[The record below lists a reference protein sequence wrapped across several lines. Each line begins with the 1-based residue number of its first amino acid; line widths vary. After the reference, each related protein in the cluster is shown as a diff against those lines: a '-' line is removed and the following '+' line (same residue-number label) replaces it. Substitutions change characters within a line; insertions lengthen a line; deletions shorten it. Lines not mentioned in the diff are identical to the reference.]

1 MTARVPT
8 LRDLFAPN
16 DGTGGPRSPSEPPP
30 AAAAIAAHIGPF
42 GWKGVQERVADLLD
56 VNVADVLAGGWRT
69 CAEVRKKIGESR
81 LDPSRTVL
89 MHLGRHTVAS
99 EHHPSIE
106 IRSEGRRV
114 AELVF
119 PVAVE
124 FDIDAVELTLRAG
137 AVVQART
144 GEVRAKGVVKLEDAV
159 LFERESAPLP
169 LPGKMVFSP

>member
-8 LRDLFAPN
+8 LRDLFAAN
-16 DGTGGPRSPSEPPP
+16 DATGARRNPGEPPP
-30 AAAAIAAHIGPF
+30 AAVAVAAHIGPF
-42 GWKGVQERVADLLD
+42 DWTGVQERVADLLD

-69 CAEVRKKIGESR
+69 CTEVRKRIAESR

-89 MHLGRHTVAS
+89 VHLGRHTIAS

-106 IRSEGRRV
+106 VRSEGRRV

-144 GEVRAKGVVKLEDAV
+144 GEVRATGIVKLEDAV